1 MNCNLYADGVNMKL
15 GKLEK
20 IKDLRSV
27 WKHEAND
34 FTKWLAEEEN
44 LNTLG
49 DEISIDI
56 ELIDTEAKTGSFSAD
71 ILAVEANTNNKI
83 IIENQLES
91 TDHDHLGKIITYASG
106 HDAKTIIWI
115 VKESREEH
123 RQAIDWLNEH
133 TDEEINIFLCKIEL
147 WKIGD
152 SEMAPKFQIL
162 SSPNNWT
169 KTIKRSGTSD
179 GRDINM
185 LQYEYWTKLNEEIDK
200 NYPMFNSR
208 KPQGKPWHDLYIGR
222 PLAFIKLIFNTQ
234 ISAIKV
240 NLTIP
245 DSKEFF
251 DYLYDSKD
259 EIESELGYELNWK
272 RLDNK
277 KVSHIE
283 IMKKSDI
290 GDCSNWDENIK
301 WHLTKASDFYN
312 VFADKVKNF

>member
-1 MNCNLYADGVNMKL
+1 MKL

-20 IKDLRSV
+20 VKDLRSV

-34 FTKWLAEEEN
+34 FTNWLAEEEN

-49 DEISIDI
+49 EEIGIDI
-56 ELIDTEAKTGSFSAD
+56 ELISTEAKTGSFSTD
-71 ILAVEANTNNKI
+71 ILAVESNTNYKI

-115 VKESREEH
+115 VKEAREEH

-147 WKIGD
+147 WEIGD
-152 SEMAPKFQIL
+152 SPIAPKFQIV
-162 SSPNNWT
+162 SSPNNWS
-169 KTIKRSGTSD
+169 KTVKRSSTSSAAD
-179 GRDINM
+179 NNM
-185 LQYEYWTKLNEEIDK
+185 IQYEYWTKLNEEIDK
-200 NYPMFNSR
+200 NYPMFKSR
-208 KPQGKPWHDLYIGR
+208 KPLGKPWHDLTIGR
-222 PLAFIKLIFNTQ
+222 PLAYIKLIFKTQ
-234 ISAIKV
+234 PSEMKV
-240 NLTIP
+240 KLTIP

-259 EIESELGYELNWK
+259 EIESELCYELDWK
-272 RLDNK
+272 RLDDN

-283 IMKKSDI
+283 IMEKSDI
-290 GDCSNWDENIK
+290 NDYSKWDENIK
-301 WHLTKASDFYN
+301 WHLSRASEFHE
-312 VFADKVKNF
+312 VFADRVKNY

>member
-1 MNCNLYADGVNMKL
+1 MKL

-27 WKHEAND
+27 WQHEAND
-34 FTKWLAEEEN
+34 FTRWLSEEEN

-49 DEISIDI
+49 EEIGIDI
-56 ELIDTEAKTGSFSAD
+56 ELLSTEAKTGSFSAD
-71 ILAVEANTNNKI
+71 ILAVESNTNNKI

-106 HDAKTIIWI
+106 HDAKTIVWI
-115 VKESREEH
+115 VKEAREEH

-152 SEMAPKFQIL
+152 SEMAPKFQVI

-169 KTIKRSGTSD
+169 KTIKRSGTGD
-179 GRDINM
+179 VADINM
-185 LQYEYWTKLNEEIDK
+185 VQYDYWTKVNDEIDK

-208 KPQGKPWHDLYIGR
+208 KPLGQPWHDLAIGR
-222 PLAFIKLIFNTQ
+222 PLAHIKLIFNTQ
-234 ISAIKV
+234 ISTMKV

-272 RLDNK
+272 RLDDK

-290 GDCSNWDENIK
+290 TDYSNWDENIK

-312 VFADKVKNF
+312 VFADRVKNF